1 MNMMSILILFVGLL
15 LYAGYGV
22 AGLVYLLSAAGLT
35 YLLGRLIPKNRWLL
49 WVGIIWNAAIVSL
62 LKLQGILPL
71 KLFAVMGISY
81 FSLQSI
87 SYLADIYRGKFPPE
101 KRFFRFA
108 LYFTYLPH
116 LFIGPIERYDVFA
129 PRLFE
134 QRKMYWDSV
143 LHGCARALWG
153 GVKKLVIAA
162 RLGVVISQ
170 IAGAPDKYSG
180 AYALAAMLLYSLQLY
195 ADFSGG
201 MDMVI
206 GISEMLGIRMSENF
220 DRPYFSQSV
229 KEFWNRWH
237 MTLGTWLRDYVYI
250 PLGGNRAGKARKLLN
265 TLVTFFVSG
274 FWHGANYLLW
284 GLLNGVLVSLGNKLT
299 TKNKTVNRIITF
311 VLISLL
317 WSFFIWPDAKTALQ
331 MTLSVVTVFNYGEV
345 FSGIAAMGL
354 TTGDWIVLAAALI
367 ALWQYDWHYKKIE
380 SWFCTRSAAVKTAVI
395 GTLAM
400 LVLVFGM
407 YGLGF
412 EADAFIY
419 SRF

>member
-1 MNMMSILILFVGLL
+1 MSVLILFVGLL
-15 LYAGYGV
+15 IYAGYGM
-22 AGLVYLLSAAGLT
+22 AGILYLLAATGIT
-35 YLLGRLIPKNRWLL
+35 YLLGLLIPKNRWLM
-49 WVGIIWNAAIVSL
+49 WVGVGLNALAL
-62 LKLQGILPL
+62 TMLRLQGLLPV
-71 KLFAVMGISY
+71 KLIAVMGISY

-87 SYLADIYRGKFPPE
+87 SYLVDIYRGNYAPE
-101 KRFFRFA
+101 KRFLRFA
-108 LYFTYLPH
+108 LYLTYLPH

-134 QRKMYWDSV
+134 QRVISMEGV

-153 GVKKLVIAA
+153 GFKKLIIAA
-162 RLGVVISQ
+162 RIGVIIGQ
-170 IAGAPDKYSG
+170 IANAPDKYQG
-180 AYALAAMLLYSLQLY
+180 TYALAAMLLYSLQLY

-237 MTLGTWLRDYVYI
+237 MTLGSWLRDYVYI
-250 PLGGNRAGKARKLLN
+250 PLGGNRTGKVRKVIN
-265 TLVTFFVSG
+265 ILVTFLVSG

-284 GLLNGVLVSLGNKLT
+284 GLVNGILVSFGNKLT
-299 TKNKTVNRIITF
+299 TKNKTINRMITF

-317 WSFFIWPDAKTALQ
+317 WAFFIWPDTKTALQ
-331 MTLSVVTVFNYGEV
+331 MTASVVTVFNYGAF
-345 FSGIAAMGL
+345 FSGIVAMGL
-354 TTGDWIVLAAALI
+354 SVGDWIVLAVALVV
-367 ALWQYDWHYKKIE
+367 LWQYDWHKQKIE
-380 SWFCTRSAAVKTAVI
+380 NWFCAHGAAAKTAVI
-395 GTLAM
+395 GILAI

-407 YGLGF
+407 YGIGF
-412 EADAFIY
+412 EADDFIY

>member
-1 MNMMSILILFVGLL
+1 MSMMSILILVIGLL
-15 LYAGYGV
+15 IYAGYGV
-22 AGLVYLLSAAGLT
+22 AGLAYLLAAAGVT
-35 YLLGRLIPKNRWLL
+35 YLLGRLIPKYRWLL
-49 WVGIIWNAAIVSL
+49 WVGIGWNAAVVAM
-62 LKLQGILPL
+62 LKLQGVLPL

-101 KRFFRFA
+101 KRFLRFA

-116 LFIGPIERYDVFA
+116 LFIGPIERYDIFA

-134 QRKMYWDSV
+134 QRRMRWDGV
-143 LHGCARALWG
+143 FHGCARALWG
-153 GVKKLVIAA
+153 GFKKLVIAA
-162 RLGVVISQ
+162 RLGVVIGQ
-170 IAGAPDKYSG
+170 IAAAPDKYSG
-180 AYALAAMLLYSLQLY
+180 AYALAAMLMYSLQLY

-206 GISEMLGIRMSENF
+206 GISEILGIRLSENF

-237 MTLGTWLRDYVYI
+237 ITLGAWLRDYVYI

-265 TLVTFFVSG
+265 TLVTFLVSG

-284 GLLNGVLVSLGNKLT
+284 GFFNGVLVSLGNKLT
-299 TKNKTVNRIITF
+299 TKSKTINRMITF

-317 WSFFIWPDAKTALQ
+317 WSYFIWPDAKTALQ
-331 MTLSVVTVFNYGEV
+331 MTFSVMTVFNYGAF
-345 FSGIAAMGL
+345 FSGIANMGL
-354 TTGDWIVLAAALI
+354 TLGDWIVLAAALI
-367 ALWQYDWHYKKIE
+367 ALWQYDWHAKTIE
-380 SWFCTRSAAVKTAVI
+380 NWFCTRSAAMKTAVI
-395 GTLAM
+395 GLLAL